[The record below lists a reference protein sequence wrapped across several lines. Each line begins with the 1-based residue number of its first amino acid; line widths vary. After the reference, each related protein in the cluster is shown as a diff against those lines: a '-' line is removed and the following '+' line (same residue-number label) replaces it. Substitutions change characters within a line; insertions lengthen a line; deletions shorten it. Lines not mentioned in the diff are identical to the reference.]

1 MTSVST
7 RAPESL
13 RKVVLALA
21 LAGFSAAA
29 LSACN
34 TVDGAGKDIE
44 STGEAIQDGA
54 DD

>member
-1 MTSVST
+1 MTKDSDS
-7 RAPESL
+7 AQHSL
-13 RKVVLALA
+13 RTLVLALA
-21 LAGFSAAA
+21 IAGFSAGA

-34 TVDGAGKDIE
+34 TVEGAGKDIE